1 MKNLLYKEVRLA
13 LHPTNFIFLTF
24 FLMVFIPG
32 YPYYVAP
39 FWTILGVN
47 FLCMNGRENHDVDYS
62 LLLPVRKRDI
72 VKARITVVCAL
83 ELLQLLLAVPAFI
96 IKDAVMPMDN
106 PLGME
111 ANLAFVGIS
120 LVLLGVFNLLF
131 FTRYY
136 KNTNKVGVP
145 FVVAMA
151 VYWVLLILAEAMTY
165 FVPFFQYELDTR
177 GTQFLGAKLA
187 VLAVGAAAFAALT
200 FLAYR
205 SSAKSFEKLDL

>member
-13 LHPTNFIFLTF
+13 LQPTNFIFLTF

-136 KNTNKVGVP
+136 KNTNKVGAP

>member
-24 FLMVFIPG
+24 FLRVFIPG

-136 KNTNKVGVP
+136 KNTNKVGAP

>member
-39 FWTILGVN
+39 FWTILGVQ
-47 FLCMNGRENHDVDYS
+47 FLCMNGRENHDIDYS

-83 ELLQLLLAVPAFI
+83 EVLQLALAVPAFMV
-96 IKDAVMPMDN
+96 KDAVMDMDN
-106 PLGME
+106 PMGME

-120 LVLLGVFNLLF
+120 LALLGVFNLMF
-131 FTRYY
+131 FTQYY
-136 KNTNKVGVP
+136 RNTSKVGGP
-145 FVVAMA
+145 FVAAMA
-151 VYWVLLILAEAMTY
+151 VYWVLLILAESMTH
-165 FVPFFQYELDTR
+165 FVPFFMNQLDTR

-187 VLAVGAAAFAALT
+187 VLAVGAAVFAALT
-200 FLAYR
+200 LLAYR
-205 SSAKSFEKLDL
+205 SSAKAFEKLDQ